1 MYFQVL
7 IGPNGDNQQQ
17 QQQQQQKD
25 IHIPSFLP
33 DEVINCV
40 FRKSKEPSIY
50 ALNICRE
57 IISREEFINND
68 FKSFVSKNPLKYKFI
83 EHLLTTKFGL
93 YNEHLQSIL
102 KDVRIKFNNYH
113 RHVKRSVRL
122 KEMAKQEQLQLEIER
137 LEQEQQR
144 NSDDKMMELL
154 KQEPASIDRDA
165 FS

>member
-1 MYFQVL
+1 M
-7 IGPNGDNQQQ
+7 
-17 QQQQQQKD
+17 
-25 IHIPSFLP
+25 
-33 DEVINCV
+33 

-93 YNEHLQSIL
+93 YSEHLQSIL

-144 NSDDKMMELL
+144 SSDEKMMELL
-154 KQEPASIDRDA
+154 KQEPASIDRDS
-165 FS
+165 FSWCPPLPSLSSVVLLSAKLYR